1 MAGATQELGQI
12 GYLVTLASGERK
24 VATVRRCIMDNFNH
38 ERWMIVV
45 GVNRGSR
52 LLVEECFKWAN
63 QRMVINNNNK

>member
-1 MAGATQELGQI
+1 
-12 GYLVTLASGERK
+12 
-24 VATVRRCIMDNFNH
+24 MDNFNH

-63 QRMVINNNNK
+63 QRKVFGKNLLAQPVIRAKLANMIAQVNHPFHTPCSPPS